1 MTASSSHVV
10 EIDENEKLLTI
21 YRARGTE
28 RELYTSVKLPDATW
42 DTNRPAVEE
51 FCRKLGEN
59 LIFDSPAARKI
70 LGI

>member
-1 MTASSSHVV
+1 MTPSSSHVV
-10 EIDENEKLLTI
+10 EIDENERLLTI

-42 DTNRPAVEE
+42 DTNRQAVEE